1 MGQDIIICNLLTEDK
16 SKVLRNTS
24 IGRKRKL
31 SLYRSKK
38 DVQNIKQRKRL
49 NISTE
54 GITPNY
60 TKIQDANS
68 TIDVDILNE
77 SNDENKE
84 EFLES
89 YSGDDFSEKGNVSES
104 VGNSNTEDIDEIT
117 DFKENCVKKLQDDR
131 IVRKLVDNLDA
142 EGNLYDFVMHIEQL
156 ASGELPANNIVLLL
170 LLDRVRFQNSGNTVG
185 MRYRKVTKLFWSVV
199 YRLCKGVGLKF
210 FGGEKNWG
218 QVVNKKSEKSKYS
231 PDKSKINFAVP
242 DEKVLRDLGR
252 VLPKII
258 PPGKIQCTMDLLRG
272 KDDIILMG
280 DAKLV
285 TKGLKTDFCG
295 DVNLF
300 GHEQNPNLQQLK
312 NYLDKRIEFISDS
325 IWKI

>member
-1 MGQDIIICNLLTEDK
+1 MYFSQTKISAEFLTEYQISDCIGQDIIICNLLTEDK

-38 DVQNIKQRKRL
+38 DLQNIKQRKRL
-49 NISTE
+49 NISSE

-77 SNDENKE
+77 SIDDNKE
-84 EFLES
+84 EFVES

-104 VGNSNTEDIDEIT
+104 AGNSNTEDIDEIT

-142 EGNLYDFVMHIEQL
+142 EGNLYDFVMLIEQL

-170 LLDRVRFQNSGNTVG
+170 LLDRV
-185 MRYRKVTKLFWSVV
+185 
-199 YRLCKGVGLKF
+199 
-210 FGGEKNWG
+210 
-218 QVVNKKSEKSKYS
+218 
-231 PDKSKINFAVP
+231 
-242 DEKVLRDLGR
+242 
-252 VLPKII
+252 
-258 PPGKIQCTMDLLRG
+258 
-272 KDDIILMG
+272 
-280 DAKLV
+280 
-285 TKGLKTDFCG
+285 
-295 DVNLF
+295 
-300 GHEQNPNLQQLK
+300 
-312 NYLDKRIEFISDS
+312 
-325 IWKI
+325 

>member
-54 GITPNY
+54 VITPNY

-142 EGNLYDFVMHIEQL
+142 EGNLYDFVMLIEQL

-170 LLDRVRFQNSGNTVG
+170 LLD
-185 MRYRKVTKLFWSVV
+185 
-199 YRLCKGVGLKF
+199 
-210 FGGEKNWG
+210 
-218 QVVNKKSEKSKYS
+218 
-231 PDKSKINFAVP
+231 
-242 DEKVLRDLGR
+242 
-252 VLPKII
+252 
-258 PPGKIQCTMDLLRG
+258 
-272 KDDIILMG
+272 
-280 DAKLV
+280 
-285 TKGLKTDFCG
+285 
-295 DVNLF
+295 
-300 GHEQNPNLQQLK
+300 
-312 NYLDKRIEFISDS
+312 
-325 IWKI
+325 